1 MPRADPLRN
10 GPLCDLS
17 VGLGAQGQAG
27 GGGSSIIRSIILG
40 RLPVGSG
47 RAKVRI
53 DLQTHL
59 IAQSICCWFKERPL
73 VYWMQAPR
81 SAIWGILAAST
92 DPSST
97 ETTTEADDCA
107 IIQPLAPNQQRD
119 EHEVLACVTAESC
132 VLLCP
137 AIPLPPSATRH
148 FILKPYDQMLF

>member
-27 GGGSSIIRSIILG
+27 GGGRSIIRSIILG

-119 EHEVLACVTAESC
+119 EHEVRPSHALLRKLACSC
-132 VLLCP
+132 V
-137 AIPLPPSATRH
+137 PLPFPCPPH
-148 FILKPYDQMLF
+148 

>member
-17 VGLGAQGQAG
+17 VGLGARGQAG
-27 GGGSSIIRSIILG
+27 GGGRSIIRSIILG
-40 RLPVGSG
+40 RLLVGSG

-53 DLQTHL
+53 DLQTQL
-59 IAQSICCWFKERPL
+59 IAQSIRYWFKERPL

-119 EHEVLACVTAESC
+119 EHEVRPSHALLRKLACSC
-132 VLLCP
+132 V
-137 AIPLPPSATRH
+137 PLPFPCPPH
-148 FILKPYDQMLF
+148 